1 MVPQEA
7 GSDSCRQVQHGQ
19 SSCAP
24 WCVHRVHLLPP
35 CRTRTLTFVGTCS
48 WTRAAIE
55 TSDYTTALQ
64 HLGTALALVPCD
76 ASSAYNAA
84 CCYTCVGD
92 LVRTP
97 PQLLPV
103 CLHTLVHHDTLP
115 PHRPMALSL
124 WSRQRSGASQS
135 QATLRMTLT
144 LWACVDNPSL
154 RRP

>member
-19 SSCAP
+19 LSCAP
-24 WCVHRVHLLPP
+24 WCVHGVHLLPP

-48 WTRAAIE
+48 WACAAIE

-92 LVRTP
+92 LVRT
-97 PQLLPV
+97 LRIC
-103 CLHTLVHHDTLP
+103 CLCACTRWFTTTLP
-115 PHRPMALSL
+115 PHRPMALSS
-124 WSRQRSGASQS
+124 WSRQRNGASQS